1 MTKTEAM
8 NILAVFDRQVVAK
21 SDGAHQTL
29 EGLEACEMGI
39 KVDYYGSRFKTLLKR
54 QRRKWSGLC
63 TEIYHRETA
72 KLTYELMCRKCNS
85 IKLVGW

>member
-39 KVDYYGSRFKTLLKR
+39 KSLKKWIIMEADLKHYLRDNEENGVVYVPKFIIEKLL
-54 QRRKWSGLC
+54 
-63 TEIYHRETA
+63 
-72 KLTYELMCRKCNS
+72 N
-85 IKLVGW
+85 

>member
-1 MTKTEAM
+1 MIMTKTEAM

-39 KVDYYGSRFKTLLKR
+39 KALKKWIITEADLKHYLRDNEENGVVYVPKFIIEKLL
-54 QRRKWSGLC
+54 
-63 TEIYHRETA
+63 
-72 KLTYELMCRKCNS
+72 N
-85 IKLVGW
+85 